1 MQRLRFQIVCM
12 PLQADT
18 QADAN
23 ADACAYYAHA
33 DACAYYAHADAQVDV
48 GDAEACAVALHLLN
62 INRQ

>member
-18 QADAN
+18 QADAH

-33 DACAYYAHADAQVDV
+33 DAHADAQVDV